1 MVDELLRLR
10 LGERAA
16 REVALDVD
24 IKEGRD
30 APDAH
35 RCAVLRLDRCEVGE
49 VEPLHRLAC
58 ILRGLRDVKAVECRH
73 LLHALQR
80 TDLLRDLLTQLD
92 DVVRHDSVAVVE
104 EIALL
109 ERDEMIDAIER
120 DTAVVAHD
128 SPASV
133 GVGQPRNDVA
143 AACRAD
149 FLRVG
154 VKDRRI
160 VRLVIFRK
168 DLVELRADLVAVV
181 LECLLCHADAAVGHE
196 RLLERLVRLQS
207 DDFFEVFQRGV
218 DIAGAVCRQARDDLR
233 LHVEDA
239 ALRALLLLQFL
250 HARPQA
256 VRRVCRR
263 REKALVAIVRRV
275 VALDEVTNIDLLLP
289 DAPFK
294 AVPAL
299 ALQHILPPILQVKI
313 DSHMMLS

>member
-1 MVDELLRLR
+1 MLRN
-10 LGERAA
+10 
-16 REVALDVD
+16 
-24 IKEGRD
+24 
-30 APDAH
+30 
-35 RCAVLRLDRCEVGE
+35 
-49 VEPLHRLAC
+49 
-58 ILRGLRDVKAVECRH
+58 
-73 LLHALQR
+73 
-80 TDLLRDLLTQLD
+80 LLTQLD
-92 DVVRHDSVAVVE
+92 DVVRHDPVAVVE

-109 ERDEMIDAIER
+109 ERDEMIDAVECNA
-120 DTAVVAHD
+120 AVVAHD
-128 SPASV
+128 APAS
-133 GVGQPRNDVA
+133 
-143 AACRAD
+143 
-149 FLRVG
+149 VG

-160 VRLVIFRK
+160 VCLVIFRK
-168 DLVELRADLVAVV
+168 DLMELRADLVAVV

-207 DDFFEVFQRGV
+207 DDLFEVFQRGV
-218 DIAGAVCRQARDDLR
+218 DVAGAVCRQARDDLR

-263 REKALVAIVRRV
+263 CEKALVAIVWRV
-275 VALDEVTNIDLLLP
+275 VALDEVTNIDFLLP

-294 AVPAL
+294 TVPAL